1 MPYSIKD
8 LVKKDIL
15 STAEPPLWVPLVGG
29 LLVATGWYRWG
40 YTRRHSFLG
49 AMFGFMWK

>member
-8 LVKKDIL
+8 LEKKDIL
-15 STAEPPLWVPLVGG
+15 SIAEPPLWVPLVGG

-40 YTRRHSFLG
+40 YMRRHPFLG